1 MSVRSPA
8 VAGQFYAG
16 TEKGLLAELD
26 RCIPKDVEA
35 GKAIGIVAPHA
46 GYVYSGGCAG
56 SVYARVVVPDRVVVL
71 SPNHS
76 GRGAEVSVWA
86 EGEWTT
92 PLGRVPVD
100 EEMASAVIEKCP
112 SAVADREAH
121 LKEHSLEVQ
130 VPFIQKLNG
139 GARILPVTI
148 GTHDA
153 GTLKS
158 LGTALA
164 GAIKGSGDDVLIV
177 ASNDMTHF
185 ESAESARRQD
195 EKALERVRAMDPE
208 GLLST
213 VRRERI
219 SMCGAA
225 PVAAM
230 LWAAKELG
238 AGECE
243 LVEYTHSGVVSG
255 DHSNVVAY
263 AGMICR

>member
-1 MSVRSPA
+1 MSVRRPA
-8 VAGQFYAG
+8 VAGKFYSG
-16 TEKGLLAELD
+16 TEKGLLAELE
-26 RCIPKDVEA
+26 RCIPEDVKA

-56 SVYARVVVPDRVVVL
+56 AVYARVAVPDRVAVL
-71 SPNHS
+71 SPNHT

-86 EGEWTT
+86 EGEWST
-92 PLGRVPVD
+92 PLGGVPVD
-100 EEMASAVIEKCP
+100 EELTTALLDKCP
-112 SAVADREAH
+112 SAKADREAH

-130 VPFIQKLNG
+130 LPFIQKLNG
-139 GARILPVTI
+139 GAKILPVTV

-153 GTLKS
+153 GALKS

-164 GAIKGSGDDVLIV
+164 GVIKGCADDVLIV
-177 ASNDMTHF
+177 ASSDMTHF
-185 ESAESARRQD
+185 ESAESAKRQD
-195 EKALERVRAMDPE
+195 EKALERVRTMDPE
-208 GLLST
+208 GLLA
-213 VRRERI
+213 VVERERI

-238 AGECE
+238 AAECQ
-243 LVEYTHSGVVSG
+243 LVEYTHSGTVSG